1 MGDQERKADRDRQVD
16 LSEAPQRGAGNC
28 AISHDGAAAKR
39 RPITALTAERLAD
52 GEKRQPDGRTL
63 LSGVI
68 VPLVTPMDRPGRP
81 SAPAADALLGAL
93 AAAGARGLMLFGSNG
108 EGPLLPT
115 AELGEFT
122 VGVAKRW
129 RELVDGGPVLVN
141 VTAPGTAEALA
152 RAEAVLPAA
161 PDALVLS
168 PPIYFHHRHDEIVA
182 HYAALAGLGVPVVAY
197 NAPRYSNP
205 LTPALLDELTGLAHL
220 VGIKDSSG
228 DLALFGHALAA
239 ARRREDFGISQGAE
253 RQALDALRLG
263 ADGVVPGVA
272 NLAPAAAV
280 ELFRAHRDGRD
291 DAASRAQQLLD
302 RVLALHTVRPGV
314 PAVKAVLAARGL
326 CPPHV
331 AAPFTPC
338 SDEERHALLD
348 LLAPL
353 DAHLIRA

>member
-1 MGDQERKADRDRQVD
+1 MPARTAERQVD
-16 LSEAPQRGAGNC
+16 
-28 AISHDGAAAKR
+28 
-39 RPITALTAERLAD
+39 
-52 GEKRQPDGRTL
+52 GRAL

-68 VPLVTPMDRPGRP
+68 VPLVTPMDRPGQP
-81 SAPAADALLGAL
+81 SASAADTLLTAL

-115 AELGEFT
+115 AALGDFAT
-122 VGVAKRW
+122 GAAARW
-129 RELVDGGPVLVN
+129 RELTRDGPVLVN
-141 VTAPGTAEALA
+141 ITAPGTAEALA

-182 HYAALAGLGVPVVAY
+182 HYAALADLGVPVVAY

-228 DLALFGHALAA
+228 DPALFRHALAA
-239 ARRREDFGISQGAE
+239 ARRRPGFGVGQGAE
-253 RQALDALRLG
+253 RHALDALRLG
-263 ADGVVPGVA
+263 ADGLVPGVA
-272 NLAPAAAV
+272 NLAPAVAV

-291 DAASRAQQLLD
+291 GDARRAQQLLD

-314 PAVKAVLAARGL
+314 PAVKAVLAERGL
-326 CPPHV
+326 CPPHA

-338 SDEERHALLD
+338 SDEERQALLD

-353 DAHLIRA
+353 DAHLVRA

>member
-1 MGDQERKADRDRQVD
+1 M
-16 LSEAPQRGAGNC
+16 
-28 AISHDGAAAKR
+28 
-39 RPITALTAERLAD
+39 LT
-52 GEKRQPDGRTL
+52 
-63 LSGVI
+63 GVT

-81 SAPAADALLGAL
+81 SVPAADALLGAL

-115 AELGEFT
+115 AELAEFAT
-122 VGVAKRW
+122 GVAERW
-129 RELVDGGPVLVN
+129 RQLVHGGPVLVN
-141 VTAPGTAEALA
+141 VTAPGTAGALA

-205 LTPALLDELTGLAHL
+205 LTPDLLDELTGLAHL

-239 ARRREDFGISQGAE
+239 ARRRDDFGVSQGAE

-272 NLAPAAAV
+272 NLAPGAAV

-291 DAASRAQQLLD
+291 GDARRAQQLLD

-331 AAPFTPC
+331 AAPFAPC

-353 DAHLIRA
+353 DAQLIRA

>member
-1 MGDQERKADRDRQVD
+1 MDGHGRDADARRRADAGARGGRTGQVD
-16 LSEAPQRGAGNC
+16 GRALLAG
-28 AISHDGAAAKR
+28 
-39 RPITALTAERLAD
+39 
-52 GEKRQPDGRTL
+52 
-63 LSGVI
+63 VM

-81 SAPAADALLGAL
+81 SAPAADALLVAL

-115 AELGEFT
+115 AQLGDFAAE
-122 VGVAKRW
+122 VAARW
-129 RELVDGGPVLVN
+129 RELTGDGTVLVN

-152 RAEAVLPAA
+152 RAETVLPAE

-168 PPIYFHHRHDEIVA
+168 PPVYYHHRHDEIVA
-182 HYAALAGLGVPVVAY
+182 HYAATVGLGVPVVAY

-228 DLALFGHALAA
+228 DLALFGHALTA
-239 ARRREDFGISQGAE
+239 ARRRDDFGVSQGAE
-253 RQALDALRLG
+253 GQALDALRLG
-263 ADGVVPGVA
+263 ADGLVPGVA
-272 NLAPAAAV
+272 NLLPATAV
-280 ELFRAHRDGRD
+280 ELFHAHGEGRD
-291 DAASRAQQLLD
+291 DDARRAQQLLD
-302 RVLALHTVRPGV
+302 QALSLHTVRPGV
-314 PAVKAVLAARGL
+314 PAVKAVLSARGL

-338 SDEERHALLD
+338 SEPERHALLD

>member
-1 MGDQERKADRDRQVD
+1 MDGHGRDADARRRTD
-16 LSEAPQRGAGNC
+16 AGARGGRT
-28 AISHDGAAAKR
+28 GQ
-39 RPITALTAERLAD
+39 AD
-52 GEKRQPDGRTL
+52 GRAL
-63 LSGVI
+63 LAGVM

-81 SAPAADALLGAL
+81 SAPDADALLGAL

-115 AELGEFT
+115 AQLGDFAAE
-122 VGVAKRW
+122 VAARW
-129 RELVDGGPVLVN
+129 RELTGDGPVLVN

-152 RAEAVLPAA
+152 RAETVLPAE

-168 PPIYFHHRHDEIVA
+168 PPIYYHHRHDEIVA
-182 HYAALAGLGVPVVAY
+182 HYAATAGLGVPVVAY

-228 DLALFGHALAA
+228 DLALFGHALTA
-239 ARRREDFGISQGAE
+239 ARRRDDFGVSQGAE
-253 RQALDALRLG
+253 GQALDALRLG
-263 ADGVVPGVA
+263 ADGLVPGVA
-272 NLAPAAAV
+272 NLLPGTAV
-280 ELFRAHRDGRD
+280 ELYQAHGEGRD
-291 DAASRAQQLLD
+291 DDARRAQQLLD
-302 RVLALHTVRPGV
+302 QALLLHTVRPGV

-338 SDEERHALLD
+338 SESERRALFD

-353 DAHLIRA
+353 DTHLIRA

>member
-1 MGDQERKADRDRQVD
+1 MGGRM
-16 LSEAPQRGAGNC
+16 APQRGAGNC
-28 AISHDGAAAKR
+28 ATSHDGAAAER
-39 RPITALTAERLAD
+39 RPTTALTAERLV
-52 GEKRQPDGRTL
+52 DGRAL

-68 VPLVTPMDRPGRP
+68 VPLVTPMDRPGHP
-81 SAPAADALLGAL
+81 SAPAADPLLTAL

-115 AELGEFT
+115 AELAEFA
-122 VGVAKRW
+122 VGVTRRW
-129 RELVDGGPVLVN
+129 HELTGSGPVLVN
-141 VTAPGTAEALA
+141 ITAPGTAEALA

-182 HYAALAGLGVPVVAY
+182 HYAALADLGVPVVAY

-220 VGIKDSSG
+220 AGIKDSSG

-239 ARRREDFGISQGAE
+239 ARRRDDFGVSQGAE

-263 ADGVVPGVA
+263 ADGMVLGVA
-272 NLAPAAAV
+272 NVAPAVTA
-280 ELFRAHRDGRD
+280 ELFRAHHDGRD
-291 DAASRAQQLLD
+291 EDARRAQRLLD
-302 RVLALHTVRPGV
+302 EVLALHTVRPGV

-326 CPPHV
+326 CPPHA

-338 SDEERHALLD
+338 SDKELQALLD
-348 LLAPL
+348 LLGPL
-353 DAHLIRA
+353 DAHLVRA

>member
-1 MGDQERKADRDRQVD
+1 MDSQ
-16 LSEAPQRGAGNC
+16 
-28 AISHDGAAAKR
+28 DGAAGGER
-39 RPITALTAERLAD
+39 RTGSGGTDDRPGRAGDGSGRAD
-52 GEKRQPDGRTL
+52 GRAL
-63 LSGVI
+63 LAGVI

-81 SAPAADALLGAL
+81 SARAADALLGAL

-115 AELGEFT
+115 AQLGDFAA
-122 VGVAKRW
+122 GVAERW
-129 RELVDGGPVLVN
+129 RELTEGGPVLVN

-152 RAEAVLPAA
+152 RAEAVRPAE

-197 NAPRYSNP
+197 HAPRYGNL

-228 DLALFGHALAA
+228 DLALFGHAIKA
-239 ARRREDFGISQGAE
+239 ARRRDDFGVSQGAE
-253 RQALDALRLG
+253 GQALDALRLG
-263 ADGVVPGVA
+263 ADGVVLGVA
-272 NLAPAAAV
+272 NLAPGAAV

-291 DAASRAQQLLD
+291 GDARRAQQLLD
-302 RVLALHTVRPGV
+302 EVLALHTVRPGV
-314 PAVKAVLAARGL
+314 PAVKAVLADRGL
-326 CPPHV
+326 CPSHV

-338 SDEERHALLD
+338 SDGERRALLD

-353 DAHLIRA
+353 DAHLVRA

>member
-1 MGDQERKADRDRQVD
+1 MAGQG
-16 LSEAPQRGAGNC
+16 RGA
-28 AISHDGAAAKR
+28 DGKR
-39 RPITALTAERLAD
+39 PAD
-52 GEKRQPDGRTL
+52 GRAL
-63 LSGVI
+63 LAGVM

-93 AAAGARGLMLFGSNG
+93 AAAGARSLMLFGSNG

-115 AELGEFT
+115 AQLGDFAA
-122 VGVAKRW
+122 GVAKRW
-129 RELVDGGPVLVN
+129 RELTGGGPVLVN

-168 PPIYFHHRHDEIVA
+168 PPVYFHHRHDEIVT
-182 HYAALAGLGVPVVAY
+182 HYAAMAGLGVPVVAY

-205 LTPALLDELTGLAHL
+205 LTPALLDEVTELAHL

-239 ARRREDFGISQGAE
+239 ARRRDDFGVSQGAE
-253 RQALDALRLG
+253 GQALDALRLG

-272 NLAPAAAV
+272 NLAPGAAV
-280 ELFRAHRDGRD
+280 ELFRAHREGRD
-291 DAASRAQQLLD
+291 GDAWRAQQVID
-302 RVLALHTVRPGV
+302 EVLALHTVRPGV
-314 PAVKAVLAARGL
+314 PAVKAVLAGRGL

-338 SDEERHALLD
+338 SDDERRTLLD

-353 DAHLIRA
+353 DAHLIRV

>member
-1 MGDQERKADRDRQVD
+1 M
-16 LSEAPQRGAGNC
+16 SPQN
-28 AISHDGAAAKR
+28 
-39 RPITALTAERLAD
+39 TFAEGEGQAD
-52 GEKRQPDGRTL
+52 GREL
-63 LSGVI
+63 LSGVM

-81 SAPAADALLGAL
+81 SAPAADALLVGL
-93 AAAGARGLMLFGSNG
+93 AEAGAHGLMLFGSNG

-115 AELGEFT
+115 ARLADFAIE
-122 VGVAKRW
+122 VAGRW
-129 RELVDGGPVLVN
+129 RELTDAGPVLVN

-168 PPIYFHHRHDEIVA
+168 PPLYYHHRHDEIVT
-182 HYAALAGLGVPVVAY
+182 HYTATAGFGVPVVAY

-205 LTPALLDELTGLAHL
+205 LTPALLDELADLAHL

-228 DLALFGHALAA
+228 DLALFLHALAA
-239 ARRREDFGISQGAE
+239 ARRRDDFGVSQGAE
-253 RQALDALRLG
+253 SQALDALRLG
-263 ADGVVPGVA
+263 ADGMVPGVA
-272 NLAPAAAV
+272 NLAPSLAV

-291 DAASRAQQLLD
+291 DDARRAQLLID
-302 RVLALHTVRPGV
+302 EVLVLHTVRPGV
-314 PAVKAVLAARGL
+314 PAVKAVLAERGL
-326 CPPHV
+326 CPLHV

-338 SDEERHALLD
+338 SEAERHALFA

>member
-1 MGDQERKADRDRQVD
+1 M
-16 LSEAPQRGAGNC
+16 
-28 AISHDGAAAKR
+28 
-39 RPITALTAERLAD
+39 
-52 GEKRQPDGRTL
+52 
-63 LSGVI
+63 

-81 SAPAADALLGAL
+81 SASAADALLGAL
-93 AAAGARGLMLFGSNG
+93 ATAGARGLMLFGSNG

-115 AELGEFT
+115 AQLGDFAA
-122 VGVAKRW
+122 GVAKRW
-129 RELVDGGPVLVN
+129 RELTEGGPVLVN

-152 RAEAVLPAA
+152 RAEAVLPAE

-182 HYAALAGLGVPVVAY
+182 HYVALACLGVPVVAY

-205 LTPALLDELTGLAHL
+205 LTPALLDELTRLAHL

-228 DLALFGHALAA
+228 DLALFGHAVAA
-239 ARRREDFGISQGAE
+239 ARRRDDFGVSQGAE
-253 RQALDALRLG
+253 GQALDALRLG

-272 NLAPAAAV
+272 NLAPGAAV

-291 DAASRAQQLLD
+291 GDAWRAQQLLD
-302 RVLALHTVRPGV
+302 EVLALHTVRTGV
-314 PAVKAVLAARGL
+314 PAVKAVLAERGL

>member
-1 MGDQERKADRDRQVD
+1 MGGQE
-16 LSEAPQRGAGNC
+16 ERGG
-28 AISHDGAAAKR
+28 G
-39 RPITALTAERLAD
+39 EGQAD
-52 GEKRQPDGRTL
+52 GRAL
-63 LSGVI
+63 LAGVM
-68 VPLVTPMDRPGRP
+68 VPLVTAMDRPGRP
-81 SAPAADALLGAL
+81 SAPAAEPLLGAL

-115 AELGEFT
+115 NQLGDFAA
-122 VGVAKRW
+122 GVAKRW
-129 RELVDGGPVLVN
+129 RELTADGPVLVN
-141 VTAPGTAEALA
+141 ITAPGTAEALA

-168 PPIYFHHRHDEIVA
+168 PPIYYHHRHDEVVA
-182 HYAALAGLGVPVVAY
+182 HYAATAGLGVPVVAY

-205 LTPALLDELTGLAHL
+205 LTPRLLDELASLAHL

-228 DLALFGHALAA
+228 DLALFDHALAA
-239 ARRREDFGISQGAE
+239 ARRRDDFGVSQGAE
-253 RQALDALRLG
+253 GQALDALRLG

-272 NLAPAAAV
+272 NLLPGAAV
-280 ELFRAHRDGRD
+280 ELFRAHRAGRD
-291 DAASRAQQLLD
+291 EDALRAQRLID
-302 RVLALHTVRPGV
+302 RALALHTVRPGV
-314 PAVKAVLAARGL
+314 PAVKAVLAERGL

-338 SDEERHALLD
+338 SARERRALLD

>member
-1 MGDQERKADRDRQVD
+1 MDGR
-16 LSEAPQRGAGNC
+16 SRGAGGKRLSRRDMKGC
-28 AISHDGAAAKR
+28 RPGPDRDER
-39 RPITALTAERLAD
+39 RPAD
-52 GEKRQPDGRTL
+52 GRAL
-63 LSGVI
+63 LAGVM
-68 VPLVTPMDRPGRP
+68 VPLVTPMDRRGRP

-93 AAAGARGLMLFGSNG
+93 AAAGARSLMLFGSNG

-115 AELGEFT
+115 ARLGDFAT
-122 VGVAKRW
+122 GVAKRW
-129 RELVDGGPVLVN
+129 RELTDGGPVLMN

-152 RAEAVLPAA
+152 RAEAVLPAG

-168 PPIYFHHRHDEIVA
+168 PPIYYHHRHDEIVT
-182 HYAALAGLGVPVVAY
+182 HYASMGGLGVPVVAY

-205 LTPALLDELTGLAHL
+205 LTPHLLDEVTELPHL

-228 DLALFGHALAA
+228 DLALFGHAVAA
-239 ARRREDFGISQGAE
+239 ARRRDDFGVSQGAE
-253 RQALDALRLG
+253 GQALDGLRLG

-272 NLAPAAAV
+272 NLTPGAAV
-280 ELFRAHRDGRD
+280 ELFRAHSEGRD
-291 DAASRAQQLLD
+291 DDARGAQRLLD
-302 RVLALHTVRPGV
+302 QVLALHTVRPGV

-338 SDEERHALLD
+338 SEQERSALLD
-348 LLAPL
+348 LIAPL

>member
-1 MGDQERKADRDRQVD
+1 MG
-16 LSEAPQRGAGNC
+16 G
-28 AISHDGAAAKR
+28 I
-39 RPITALTAERLAD
+39 
-52 GEKRQPDGRTL
+52 DGRAL
-63 LSGVI
+63 LAGVT

-81 SAPAADALLGAL
+81 SVPAAHALLGAL
-93 AAAGARGLMLFGSNG
+93 AAAGAHGLMLFGSNG

-115 AELGEFT
+115 GLLTAFAT
-122 VGVAKRW
+122 GVAARW
-129 RELVDGGPVLVN
+129 RELTGHGPVLVN

-168 PPIYFHHRHDEIVA
+168 PPVYFHHRHDEIVA
-182 HYAALAGLGVPVVAY
+182 HYTALTGLGVPVVVY

-205 LTPALLDELTGLAHL
+205 LTPALLDELTSLDGL

-228 DLALFGHALAA
+228 DPALFGHALAA
-239 ARRREDFGISQGAE
+239 ARRRDGFGVSQGAE

-280 ELFRAHRDGRD
+280 ELFRAHVEGRPD
-291 DAASRAQQLLD
+291 EAHRAQRLLD
-302 RVLALHTVRPGV
+302 RVLELHTVRPGV

-326 CPPHV
+326 CPPHL
-331 AAPFTPC
+331 AAPFAPC
-338 SDEERHALLD
+338 SAAERQALAE